1 MNFSEFIQKEA
12 IITDLRA
19 QTKEGVIQ
27 EMVDAL
33 AKTDKGVK
41 KADVRGVV
49 DSILRREELGS
60 TGIGHGIAVP
70 HTKHVCV
77 DKLVGGIAICQGEGV
92 DFDSLDAEE
101 VKLFFMLVSPPDL
114 PGEHLRALEYIT
126 HQLKRKDFVEPLK
139 ACKTP
144 EDVIKLLREADE
156 SRK

>member
-1 MNFSEFIQKEA
+1 M
-12 IITDLRA
+12 
-19 QTKEGVIQ
+19 
-27 EMVDAL
+27 
-33 AKTDKGVK
+33 
-41 KADVRGVV
+41 
-49 DSILRREELGS
+49 GS

>member
-60 TGIGHGIAVP
+60 TGIGRSSYEARLRRQTGWRN
-70 HTKHVCV
+70 CYLSGRRSRFR
-77 DKLVGGIAICQGEGV
+77 LVRRGGG
-92 DFDSLDAEE
+92 
-101 VKLFFMLVSPPDL
+101 
-114 PGEHLRALEYIT
+114 
-126 HQLKRKDFVEPLK
+126 
-139 ACKTP
+139 
-144 EDVIKLLREADE
+144 
-156 SRK
+156 